1 MLLAP
6 VFSEAP
12 CSYIVWD
19 MALKYLYQNPASLKY
34 IPYRY
39 MDAPTGLNWV
49 QEPTVLRGMP
59 ENNGIMNPKGPYIG
73 TLGPKYILFAY
84 MDP

>member
-1 MLLAP
+1 
-6 VFSEAP
+6 
-12 CSYIVWD
+12 
-19 MALKYLYQNPASLKY
+19 
-34 IPYRY
+34 